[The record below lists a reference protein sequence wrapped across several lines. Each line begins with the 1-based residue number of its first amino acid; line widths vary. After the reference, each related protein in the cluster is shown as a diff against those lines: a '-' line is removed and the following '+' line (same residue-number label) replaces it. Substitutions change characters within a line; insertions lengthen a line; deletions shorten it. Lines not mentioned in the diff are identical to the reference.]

1 MKKIRHWNYRAMIVP
16 LICIFAFS
24 GLWHGQASAQTIRIL
39 PTDDVIIDPNNAD
52 DIINGRGLEVAYSN
66 FPTFSPTRRSLLRF
80 EVLNDVDLSNAAVV
94 IEIVGALP
102 TAAVQLGLYAADDNW
117 REDSITWNSRPGRQ
131 SALQSL
137 TIASDSARTLRFD
150 AQAVRDYLVGEQPG
164 AEETGDGVA
173 SFWLE
178 LESVDGV
185 SFAGN
190 VVFQDREGSLDA
202 PSGSEP
208 HIDTGVEEVIDADLA
223 LRKTS
228 NAASVNV
235 GENIIYTIVV
245 ANNGPS
251 AATNVV
257 MSDTLPTNVTLVTA
271 SSELGAC
278 TEANHT
284 VTCALGDLGNGDT
297 ISATIETQTS
307 IAETVTNTARVA
319 ATTNDPDLLNNTD
332 SVNTEVLP
340 LQVDLQV
347 SKTASNDPVTADS
360 AFTYVVT
367 ASNTGPGDATN
378 VMVEDTLPP
387 TVTFDSATSDQG
399 TCSEAGGVVTC
410 ALGTLAA
417 SASAEMHIQV
427 TAPGLT
433 NNLLNTVSIQA
444 DQEDTNTENNTF
456 MLTTAMQPGAATN
469 IAVSADPASL
479 PADGASTSTV
489 TAVVTDANGNPV
501 AGADVSFATTLG
513 TVEATATTDANGE
526 ATATLTAATTTG
538 TATVTATAGDASG
551 STDVVFV
558 AGAAANIAVSAD
570 PASLPADGAST
581 STVTAVVTDANGNP
595 VAGADVSF
603 ATTLGT
609 VEATATTDA
618 NGEATATLTAATT
631 TGTATVTATAGD
643 ASGSTDVVFVA
654 GAAANIAVSADPASL
669 PADGASTSTVTAV
682 VTDANGN
689 PVAGADVSF
698 ATTLGTV
705 EATATTDANGE
716 ATATLTAATTTG
728 TATIT
733 ATAGDASDSTTVEF
747 VTGDAANIAVT
758 ASPDILTADGS
769 SISIITARVTD
780 DNGNPI
786 EGTTVDFTTTS
797 GSIDPASATTNA
809 DGIATATLT
818 AATATGTA
826 TVTASSGE
834 ATGSTNVEF
843 VAGDPA
849 TVAVTANPDTVTAD
863 GSSTSTITAV
873 VTDANGN
880 PIAGTEVSFATTLGA
895 IATTATTDANGV
907 ATVTL
912 TASTTAGTATVS
924 ATAGTASGSADVVF
938 TSGPAANMA
947 VNADPA
953 TLPANGSS
961 TSTISALITD
971 ANGNPVAGESV
982 DFATTLGAIDPGT
995 ATTNDQGIAV
1005 ATLTST
1011 TSTGT
1016 ATVSATANGITNS
1029 TAVPFLAGG
1038 PSNVAVSA
1046 DPTTLTADGSS
1057 TSTISALVTDENGN
1071 PLSGQEVTFE
1081 TTAGTI
1087 DLATAT
1093 TGANGV
1099 ATATLTSSTT
1109 AGTATVSATADSAVG
1124 TTDVEF
1130 SAGAPATIAVSAEP
1144 TSLTADGSST
1154 SAISAVVTDANGNPV
1169 AGAEVSFATTTGAV
1183 NATATTAENG
1193 VATATLTAPTT
1204 AGTATVTATA
1214 DAASG
1219 STDVTFVAGSAAN
1232 AAVSADPPALPADGS
1247 STSTIT
1253 AVITDENGN
1262 PVSGETVTFATALG
1276 SIDPATATT
1285 DENGVATTTLTAA
1298 TTAGTATVNA
1308 IAGAASGAT
1317 EVQFSAG
1324 AAGNVAVSADPTT
1337 LPADGSSTSAVTA
1350 RVTDA
1355 NGNPLAGEM
1364 VIFATNLGSIDS
1376 ATATT
1381 DGDGVA
1387 TATLTAAT
1395 TAGTATVNA
1404 TAGGAGGS
1412 TDVEFSAGAAA
1423 NIGVTAEP
1431 ATVPADGVSTSMIT
1445 ARVTD
1450 VNGNP
1455 VAGESVTFATTLG
1468 DISPTSATTN
1478 ANGEA
1483 TATLTS
1489 AITVGTATV
1498 SASASGT
1505 SGVTDVAFVTGAAA
1519 NVAVTADPAALPA
1532 DGASTSIINV
1542 QVTDDNGNPIAG
1554 ATVDFATTLGS
1565 IEPIVATTDENG
1577 VATATLTAATTTG
1590 TATVSATAGS
1600 ASGTTDV
1607 AFVAGTAAN
1616 VEVGADPT
1624 TLTADG
1630 SSTSAISARVTDA
1643 NGNPVAGET
1652 VNFATTLGAI
1662 DPTTATTNANGVATA
1677 TLTAASSPG
1686 TANVTAVAGAANGST
1701 NVDFVVGSAANV
1713 DVTANPTTLTA
1724 DGSSTSAITARVT
1737 DANGNPIAGESV
1749 TFQTT
1754 GGTIAP
1760 AAATTD
1766 ANGEANAT
1774 LTASTSIETATVTAS
1789 ADATSNSVDVDFVA
1803 GAAAN
1808 VVVSATPTTLPAD
1821 GSSTSIISAQVT
1833 DANGNP
1839 VIGQSVNFATT
1850 LGGMA
1855 PATATTDANGIATAT
1870 LTAASASGTATVSA
1884 DTGAAS
1890 GSTTIAFVAGGPAN
1904 VTVSAEPTT
1913 LIADGS
1919 STSTITAQVTD
1930 ATGNPVASETVSFA
1944 TTTGNIDATAVTDAN
1959 GMATATLTAGTT
1971 TGTATVSAT
1980 AGPASDSVDV
1990 ALVAGTAANLTVTA
2004 DPVTLP
2010 ADGTS
2015 TSAIMA
2021 SVTDANGNPIAG
2033 ATVTLTTDL
2042 GTLSA
2047 PSITTDANGNATA
2060 TLTSS
2065 AITGTATV
2073 VGNLGTLT
2081 DSVQVTFVSIDQ
2093 PVEIND
2099 AVTLGAVSTG
2109 FSGTPEPNAPAG
2121 VFTISA
2127 NFTNNTTDTTL
2138 SNIYFKVAE
2147 LSRNNLLLNAD
2158 GGPGGVGSIISVTS
2172 PASVAPGESF
2182 TIDFRIGLATRRS
2195 FSFFVDAFGLT
2206 ASTASTSTVRGQGQ
2220 GFKFMV
2226 EADEFEEVQQIPLY
2240 LPMIAR

>member
-1 MKKIRHWNYRAMIVP
+1 MTASVSSVGVSTVDVQYFPFHREPFANSSIPSCDWYTSVLNHFEEYFMKKIRHWNYRAMIVP

-513 TVEATATTDANGE
+513 TVEAT
-526 ATATLTAATTTG
+526 
-538 TATVTATAGDASG
+538 
-551 STDVVFV
+551 V
-558 AGAAANIAVSAD
+558 A
-570 PASLPADGAST
+570 
-581 STVTAVVTDANGNP
+581 
-595 VAGADVSF
+595 
-603 ATTLGT
+603 
-609 VEATATTDA
+609 
-618 NGEATATLTAATT
+618 
-631 TGTATVTATAGD
+631 
-643 ASGSTDVVFVA
+643 
-654 GAAANIAVSADPASL
+654 
-669 PADGASTSTVTAV
+669 
-682 VTDANGN
+682 
-689 PVAGADVSF
+689 
-698 ATTLGTV
+698 
-705 EATATTDANGE
+705 TDANGE

>member
-513 TVEATATTDANGE
+513 TVEAT
-526 ATATLTAATTTG
+526 
-538 TATVTATAGDASG
+538 
-551 STDVVFV
+551 V
-558 AGAAANIAVSAD
+558 A
-570 PASLPADGAST
+570 
-581 STVTAVVTDANGNP
+581 
-595 VAGADVSF
+595 
-603 ATTLGT
+603 
-609 VEATATTDA
+609 
-618 NGEATATLTAATT
+618 
-631 TGTATVTATAGD
+631 
-643 ASGSTDVVFVA
+643 
-654 GAAANIAVSADPASL
+654 
-669 PADGASTSTVTAV
+669 
-682 VTDANGN
+682 
-689 PVAGADVSF
+689 
-698 ATTLGTV
+698 
-705 EATATTDANGE
+705 TDANGE